1 MSANT
6 ERFIKKITVEKKI
19 TSLPSKNYTVED
31 LKKGVI
37 NVDSND
43 EKVFGSLFKTAID
56 QHTGNGE
63 VSLFWLM
70 GGTSKNSKVL
80 ATGDGNNP
88 DLSFNGIPIEVKA
101 YASID
106 KKFTVGRFTG
116 QTAFREMVSL
126 IFAVSNLMSTGNL
139 KGSQSYIDVLNFNY
153 SDLEKAAEN
162 MCILRSLLMNLKRS
176 EKTTFEQL
184 PFLGTILSNIN
195 KFDTTAKKNGLSKI
209 CGGGPSRPGG
219 EVIAKELSK
228 HLLKN
233 LLSAKPGE
241 GGYFANVIEKGGN
254 YSIEYVKVDLSK
266 IDNLSPTKLSEGFSA
281 NQGQLQISL
290 AKLFR

>member
-6 ERFIKKITVEKKI
+6 KKFIEKITVENKI
-19 TSLPSKNYTVED
+19 TALPSKKYE
-31 LKKGVI
+31 LKNGVMDV
-37 NVDSND
+37 NSKDND
-43 EKVFGSLFKTAID
+43 VFGSLFKSSID
-56 QHTGNGE
+56 KHTGNGE
-63 VSLFWLM
+63 VSLFWLL

-80 ATGDGNNP
+80 ATGDKNNP
-88 DLSFNGIPIEVKA
+88 DLSFNGIFIEVKA
-101 YASID
+101 YDSF

-162 MCILRSLLMNLKRS
+162 MCILRSLLMKLKSS

-209 CGGGPSRPGG
+209 CGGGPTRPGG
-219 EVIAKELSK
+219 ELIAKELSK

-281 NQGQLQISL
+281 GQGQLQISL

>member
-6 ERFIKKITVEKKI
+6 KKFIEKITVENKI
-19 TSLPSKNYTVED
+19 TALPSKKYE
-31 LKKGVI
+31 LKNGVI
-37 NVDSND
+37 NVDSKDND
-43 EKVFGSLFKTAID
+43 VFGSLFKSSID
-56 QHTGNGE
+56 KHTGNGE
-63 VSLFWLM
+63 VSLFWLL

-80 ATGDGNNP
+80 ATGDDNNP
-88 DLSFNGIPIEVKA
+88 DLSFKGIFIEVKA
-101 YASID
+101 YASFD

-116 QTAFREMVSL
+116 QTDFREMVSL
-126 IFAVSNLMSTGNL
+126 IFAVSNLMATGNL

-162 MCILRSLLMNLKRS
+162 MCILRSLLMKLKRS
-176 EKTTFEQL
+176 EKTTFEKL
-184 PFLGTILSNIN
+184 PVLGTILSNIN
-195 KFDTTAKKNGLSKI
+195 KFDTTAKNNGLSKI